1 MPATLDISYYNTFL
15 LKQVTE
21 ISVDPPNPPIQ
32 LNTPIWPK
40 GFPYNEDI
48 EISEDIGP
56 FPGSASNSESINSFY
71 VEESRIRGGYNNTSV
86 DFGVKAYLVDEN
98 ARQQHRQNSLIW
110 SGIFNSRTGVNNS
123 NQFSTGSSI
132 TKSVDPAEGSI
143 QKFHAEDTNLII
155 LQENQINRA
164 PINKDVIYNAE
175 GGGTLTASNSVVGT
189 ISAYSGEYGISRNPE
204 SFAVYGYQKYFT
216 DKDRNVVLRLSRDG
230 LTEISENGMVDYFRD
245 QLNSLPESSVLQVAA
260 TALNSTGD
268 VINLTTI
275 VENIQKGMTFTING
289 VAQPNNRVIDV
300 NGSEITT
307 LQDSSVVSDDLLVFS
322 TPFKGLLI
330 GGYDVHNKNYVLSI
344 QKQPTWA
351 VPLTEDIGTGLS
363 ANYNTLAFDERV
375 NGWTSYFTYK
385 PTFISSLKNNFY
397 SFKDAKIYKH
407 YSEANGLNRGSFYGI
422 YSPSKVTFVLNDQ
435 PSLSKNFQTVNYEGD
450 NGWQV
455 DLFTSDKQGPDYSS
469 PWGDWGMSQD
479 ITNASGS
486 ISVKSYLGGAYD
498 SAGNVFP
505 TTLIPPI
512 YHYGFE
518 RKENKYYAI
527 IYNNSAPTSGE
538 VIYGQQV
545 SGIKGRFATV
555 TMSTDDITQVGGA
568 KELWSVGSKYVAS
581 S

>member
-21 ISVDPPNPPIQ
+21 DAGEPEGQTNNPV
-32 LNTPIWPK
+32 WPR
-40 GFPYNEDI
+40 GFPYNASI
-48 EISEDIGP
+48 EISETIGP
-56 FPGSASNSESINSFY
+56 FPGTASNTDAYNSFY
-71 VEESRIRGGYNNTSV
+71 LEESRIRGGYNNTSV

-98 ARQQHRQNSLIW
+98 PQQQHRQNSLIW

-123 NQFSTGSSI
+123 NQFSVGESI

-143 QKFHAEDTNLII
+143 QKLHAEDTNLII
-155 LQENQINRA
+155 LQENQVNRA
-164 PINKDVIYNAE
+164 PINKDIIYNAE
-175 GGGTLTASNSVVGT
+175 GGGALTASNAVIGT

-216 DKDRNVVLRLSRDG
+216 DKDRNVVLRLSNNG
-230 LTEISENGMVDYFRD
+230 LTEISANGMVDYFRD
-245 QLNSLPESSVLQVAA
+245 QLSGLPEYSTLQVPA
-260 TALNSTGD
+260 TVLSGVNN
-268 VINLTTI
+268 VITLTSV
-275 VENIQKGMTFTING
+275 VENIQKGMSFTVNG
-289 VAQPNNRVIDV
+289 IAQPNNIVIDI
-300 NGSEITT
+300 NGSEITVA
-307 LQDSSVVSDDLLVFS
+307 QNVVVSTDDELVFS
-322 TPFKGLLI
+322 TPFKGVLI
-330 GGYDVHNKNYVLSI
+330 GGYDIHNKNYVLSI
-344 QKQPTWA
+344 QQKPTWA
-351 VPLTEDIGTGLS
+351 VPLAEDVGTGSS
-363 ANYNTLAFDERV
+363 ANYNTLAFDERI

-385 PTFISSLKNNFY
+385 PTFISSLKNDFY
-397 SFKDAKIYKH
+397 SFKEGKIYKH
-407 YSEANGLNRGSFYGI
+407 YSEADGLNRGNFYGI
-422 YSPSKVTFVLNDQ
+422 YSPSKITFIFNDQ

-479 ITNASGS
+479 ITNASGG

-498 SAGNVFP
+498 STGNTFP

-512 YHYGFE
+512 YYHGFE

-538 VIYGQQV
+538 VIHGQQV

>member
-21 ISVDPPNPPIQ
+21 KTLEGIQ

-40 GFPYNEDI
+40 GFPYNEKI
-48 EISEDIGP
+48 EISEAIGP
-56 FPGSASNSESINSFY
+56 FPGEASNSESINSFY

-123 NQFSTGSSI
+123 NQFATGSSI
-132 TKSVDPAEGSI
+132 TKSIDPAEGSI
-143 QKFHAEDTNLII
+143 QKFYAEDTNLII

-164 PINKDVIYNAE
+164 PINKDIIYNAE
-175 GGGTLTASNSVVGT
+175 GGGTLTASNAVVGT

-216 DKDRNVVLRLSRDG
+216 DKDRNVVLRLSKNG

-245 QLNSLPESSVLQVAA
+245 QLNSLPESSVLQVTA
-260 TALNSTGD
+260 TALNSAD
-268 VINLTTI
+268 DIINLTTI

-289 VAQPNNRVIDV
+289 VAQPSNRVVDV

-307 LQDSSVVSDDLLVFS
+307 LQDSGVVSDDLLVFS

-344 QKQPTWA
+344 QKQPTWTT
-351 VPLTEDIGTGLS
+351 PLVEDVGTGSS
-363 ANYNTLAFDERV
+363 ANYNTLTFDERI

-385 PTFISSLKNNFY
+385 PTFMSSLKNNFY
-397 SFKDAKIYKH
+397 SFKNAKIYKH
-407 YSEANGLNRGSFYGI
+407 YSELNGLNRGNFYGV
-422 YSPSKVTFVLNDQ
+422 YSPSKITFIFNDQ

-479 ITNASGS
+479 ITNAPGS

-505 TTLIPPI
+505 STLVPPI
-512 YHYGFE
+512 YYYGFQ

-527 IYNNSAPTSGE
+527 IYNNSTPTSGE

-555 TMSTDDITQVGGA
+555 TMSTDNITQVGGA

>member
-21 ISVDPPNPPIQ
+21 AAGDPAVQ
-32 LNTPIWPK
+32 TNTPVWPK
-40 GFPYNEDI
+40 GFPYNESI
-48 EISEDIGP
+48 EISEAIGP
-56 FPGSASNSESINSFY
+56 FPGAASNTDAFNSFY
-71 VEESRIRGGYNNTSV
+71 LEESRIRGGYNNTSV

-98 ARQQHRQNSLIW
+98 PQQQHRQNSLIW

-123 NQFSTGSSI
+123 NQFPVGESI

-143 QKFHAEDTNLII
+143 QKLHAEDTNLII
-155 LQENQINRA
+155 LQENQVNRA
-164 PINKDVIYNAE
+164 PINKDIIYNAE
-175 GGGTLTASNSVVGT
+175 GGGTLTASNAVIGT

-216 DKDRNVVLRLSRDG
+216 DKDRNVVLRLSNNG
-230 LTEISENGMVDYFRD
+230 LTEISANGMVDYFRD
-245 QLNSLPESSVLQVAA
+245 QLSGLPEYSTLHISATVLSGVDNVITLTSV
-260 TALNSTGD
+260 
-268 VINLTTI
+268 
-275 VENIQKGMTFTING
+275 VENIQKGMSFTVNG
-289 VAQPNNRVIDV
+289 IAQPNNIVIDID
-300 NGSEITT
+300 GSEITVA
-307 LQDSSVVSDDLLVFS
+307 QNVVVSADDELVFS
-322 TPFKGLLI
+322 TPFKGKLI
-330 GGYDVHNKNYVLSI
+330 GGYDIHNKNYVLSI
-344 QKQPTWA
+344 QQKPTWA
-351 VPLTEDIGTGLS
+351 APLAEDVGTGSS
-363 ANYNTLAFDERV
+363 ANYNTLAFDERI

-385 PTFISSLKNNFY
+385 PTFISSLKNDFY
-397 SFKDAKIYKH
+397 SFKEGKIYKH
-407 YSEANGLNRGSFYGI
+407 YSEVDGLNRGNFYGI
-422 YSPSKVTFVLNDQ
+422 YSPSKITFVLNDQ

-498 SAGNVFP
+498 SAGNTFP

-512 YHYGFE
+512 YHYGFQ

>member
-21 ISVDPPNPPIQ
+21 KSPEGLQ
-32 LNTPIWPK
+32 LNIPIWPK
-40 GFPYNEDI
+40 GFPYNEEI
-48 EISEDIGP
+48 EISEAIGP
-56 FPGSASNSESINSFY
+56 FPGGASNSESINSFY

-98 ARQQHRQNSLIW
+98 AQQQHRQNSLIW

-123 NQFSTGSSI
+123 NQFATGSSI
-132 TKSVDPAEGSI
+132 TKSIDPAEGSI
-143 QKFHAEDTNLII
+143 QKFYAEDTNLII

-164 PINKDVIYNAE
+164 PINKDIIYNAE
-175 GGGTLTASNSVVGT
+175 GGGTLTASNAVVGT

-216 DKDRNVVLRLSRDG
+216 DKDRNVVLRLSKNG

-245 QLNSLPESSVLQVAA
+245 QLNSLPESSVLQVTA
-260 TALNSTGD
+260 TALNSAD
-268 VINLTTI
+268 DIINLTTI

-307 LQDSSVVSDDLLVFS
+307 LQDSGVVSNDLLVFS

-344 QKQPTWA
+344 QKQPTWTT
-351 VPLTEDIGTGLS
+351 PLVDDVGTGSS
-363 ANYNTLAFDERV
+363 ANYNTLTFDERI

-407 YSEANGLNRGSFYGI
+407 YSELNGLNRGNFYGI
-422 YSPSKVTFVLNDQ
+422 YSPSKITFIFNDQ

-479 ITNASGS
+479 ITNAPGI

-505 TTLIPPI
+505 STLIPPI
-512 YHYGFE
+512 YYYGFQ

-527 IYNNSAPTSGE
+527 IYNNSTPTSGE

-555 TMSTDDITQVGGA
+555 TMSTDNITQVGGA

>member
-21 ISVDPPNPPIQ
+21 KSPEGLQ
-32 LNTPIWPK
+32 LNIPIWPK
-40 GFPYNEDI
+40 GFPYNEEI
-48 EISEDIGP
+48 EISEAIGP

-98 ARQQHRQNSLIW
+98 AQQQHRQNSLIW

-123 NQFSTGSSI
+123 NQFATGSSI
-132 TKSVDPAEGSI
+132 TKSIDPAEGSI
-143 QKFHAEDTNLII
+143 QKFYAEDTNLII

-164 PINKDVIYNAE
+164 PINKDIIYNAE
-175 GGGTLTASNSVVGT
+175 GGGTLTASNAVVGT

-216 DKDRNVVLRLSRDG
+216 DKDRNVVLRLSKNG

-245 QLNSLPESSVLQVAA
+245 QLNSLPESSVLQVTA
-260 TALNSTGD
+260 TALNSAND
-268 VINLTTI
+268 IINLTTI

-307 LQDSSVVSDDLLVFS
+307 LQDSGVVSNDLLVFS

-344 QKQPTWA
+344 QKQPTWTT
-351 VPLTEDIGTGLS
+351 PLVDDVGTGSS
-363 ANYNTLAFDERV
+363 ANYNTLTFDERI

-407 YSEANGLNRGSFYGI
+407 YSELNGLNRGNFYGI
-422 YSPSKVTFVLNDQ
+422 YSPSKITFIFNDQ

-479 ITNASGS
+479 ITNAPGI

-505 TTLIPPI
+505 STLIPPI
-512 YHYGFE
+512 YYYGFQ

-527 IYNNSAPTSGE
+527 IYNNSTPTSGE

-555 TMSTDDITQVGGA
+555 TMSTDNITQVGGA

>member
-21 ISVDPPNPPIQ
+21 KSPEGLQ
-32 LNTPIWPK
+32 LNIPIWPK
-40 GFPYNEDI
+40 GFPYNEEI
-48 EISEDIGP
+48 EISEAIGP
-56 FPGSASNSESINSFY
+56 FPGGASNSESINSFY

-98 ARQQHRQNSLIW
+98 AQQQHRQNSLIW

-123 NQFSTGSSI
+123 NQFATGSSI
-132 TKSVDPAEGSI
+132 TKSIDPAEGSI
-143 QKFHAEDTNLII
+143 QKFYAEDTNLII

-164 PINKDVIYNAE
+164 PINKDIIYNAE
-175 GGGTLTASNSVVGT
+175 GGGTLTASNAVVGT

-216 DKDRNVVLRLSRDG
+216 DKDRNVVLRLSKNG

-245 QLNSLPESSVLQVAA
+245 QLNSLPESSVLQVTA
-260 TALNSTGD
+260 TALNSAND
-268 VINLTTI
+268 IINLTTI

-307 LQDSSVVSDDLLVFS
+307 LQDSGVVSNDLLVFS

-344 QKQPTWA
+344 QKQPTWTT
-351 VPLTEDIGTGLS
+351 PLVDDVGTGSS
-363 ANYNTLAFDERV
+363 ANYNTLTFDERI

-407 YSEANGLNRGSFYGI
+407 YSELNGLNRGNFYGI
-422 YSPSKVTFVLNDQ
+422 YSPSKITFIFNDQ

-479 ITNASGS
+479 ITNAPGI

-505 TTLIPPI
+505 STLIPPI
-512 YHYGFE
+512 YYYGFQ

-527 IYNNSAPTSGE
+527 IYNNSTPTSGE

-555 TMSTDDITQVGGA
+555 TMSTDNITQVGGA

>member
-21 ISVDPPNPPIQ
+21 KSPEGLQ
-32 LNTPIWPK
+32 LNIPIWPK
-40 GFPYNEDI
+40 GFPYNEEI
-48 EISEDIGP
+48 EISEAIGP
-56 FPGSASNSESINSFY
+56 FPGGASNSESINSFY

-98 ARQQHRQNSLIW
+98 AQQQHRQNSLIW

-123 NQFSTGSSI
+123 NQFATGSSI
-132 TKSVDPAEGSI
+132 TKSIDPAEGSI
-143 QKFHAEDTNLII
+143 QKFYAEDTNLII

-164 PINKDVIYNAE
+164 PINKDIIYNAE
-175 GGGTLTASNSVVGT
+175 GGGTLTASNAVVGT

-216 DKDRNVVLRLSRDG
+216 DKDRNVVLRLSKNG

-245 QLNSLPESSVLQVAA
+245 QLNSLPESSVLQVTA
-260 TALNSTGD
+260 TALNSAND
-268 VINLTTI
+268 IINLTTI

-307 LQDSSVVSDDLLVFS
+307 LQDSGVVSNDLLVFS

-344 QKQPTWA
+344 QKQPTWTT
-351 VPLTEDIGTGLS
+351 PLVNDVGTGSS
-363 ANYNTLAFDERV
+363 ANYNTLTFDERI

-385 PTFISSLKNNFY
+385 PTFMSSLKNNFY

-407 YSEANGLNRGSFYGI
+407 YSELNGLNRGNFYGI
-422 YSPSKVTFVLNDQ
+422 YSPSKITFIFNDQ

-479 ITNASGS
+479 ITNAPGI

-505 TTLIPPI
+505 STLIPPI
-512 YHYGFE
+512 YYYGFQ

-527 IYNNSAPTSGE
+527 IYNNSTPTSGE

-555 TMSTDDITQVGGA
+555 TMSTDNITQVGGA

>member
-21 ISVDPPNPPIQ
+21 ATGDPVTQTNDPV
-32 LNTPIWPK
+32 WPK
-40 GFPYNEDI
+40 GFPYNANI
-48 EISEDIGP
+48 EISEAIGP
-56 FPGSASNSESINSFY
+56 FPGTASSTDAYNSFY
-71 VEESRIRGGYNNTSV
+71 LEESRIRGGYNNTSV

-98 ARQQHRQNSLIW
+98 PQQQHRQNSLIW

-123 NQFSTGSSI
+123 NQFSVGDSI

-143 QKFHAEDTNLII
+143 QKLHAEDTNLII
-155 LQENQINRA
+155 LQENQVNRA
-164 PINKDVIYNAE
+164 PINKDIIYNAE
-175 GGGTLTASNSVVGT
+175 GGGTLTASNAVIGT

-216 DKDRNVVLRLSRDG
+216 DKDRNVVLRLSKDG
-230 LTEISENGMVDYFRD
+230 LTEISAVGMVDYFRD
-245 QLNSLPESSVLQVAA
+245 QLSGLPEYSTLHTPATVLSGVSNVITLTSV
-260 TALNSTGD
+260 
-268 VINLTTI
+268 
-275 VENIQKGMTFTING
+275 VENIQKGMSFTLNG
-289 VAQPNNRVIDV
+289 IAQPNNIVIDI
-300 NGSEITT
+300 NGNEITVAKNI
-307 LQDSSVVSDDLLVFS
+307 VVSADDELIFS
-322 TPFKGLLI
+322 TPLKGVLI
-330 GGYDVHNKNYVLSI
+330 GGYDIHNKNYVLSI
-344 QKQPTWA
+344 QQKPTWA
-351 VPLTEDIGTGLS
+351 VPLTEDVGTGSS
-363 ANYNTLAFDERV
+363 ANYNTLAFDERI

-385 PTFISSLKNNFY
+385 PTFISSLKNDFY
-397 SFKDAKIYKH
+397 SFKEGKIYKH
-407 YSEANGLNRGSFYGI
+407 YSEVDGLNRGNFYGI
-422 YSPSKVTFVLNDQ
+422 YSPSKITFVLNDQ

-498 SAGNVFP
+498 SAGNTFP
-505 TTLIPPI
+505 TTLTPPI
-512 YHYGFE
+512 YYYGFQ

-527 IYNNSAPTSGE
+527 IYNNSTPTSGE